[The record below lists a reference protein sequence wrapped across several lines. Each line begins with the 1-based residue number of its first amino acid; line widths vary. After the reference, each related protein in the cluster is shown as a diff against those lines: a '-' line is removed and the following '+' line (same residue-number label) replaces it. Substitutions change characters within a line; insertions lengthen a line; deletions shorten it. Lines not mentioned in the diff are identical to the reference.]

1 MPARPTVHDGEVFAA
16 WLPQGEQGGVLWSSR
31 TGQSALDYGGLALP
45 DQRRPTFV
53 ASDDAVILNETRSG
67 WVWTIPDGALVAS
80 SQDWSLDERTDPD
93 AAPSQEQLSVVIDPK
108 PPVAVA
114 DAFGV
119 RAGSLVTLPA
129 LMNDHDPNED
139 VLSIDPASVT
149 GLDPGF
155 GTVSITDD
163 SQRLT
168 VSVAPGASGST
179 TFSYAVTDGTAENGL
194 LSPPTTVTL
203 TVSGGDGPRSGA
215 ASRDASC
222 RGRRPKSL
230 AAAPSP
236 CLCCRAGST
245 PTAIRSCCC
254 RCRTPRVSAAWRR
267 LREAMSSTSTVT
279 TAKAAR
285 S

>member
-1 MPARPTVHDGEVFAA
+1 M
-16 WLPQGEQGGVLWSSR
+16 LWNSR

-119 RAGSLVTLPA
+119 RAGSLVTLPV

-168 VSVAPGASGST
+168 VSVAPGAERQHDLL
-179 TFSYAVTDGTAENGL
+179 VCRDGWDRRE
-194 LSPPTTVTL
+194 
-203 TVSGGDGPRSGA
+203 RA
-215 ASRDASC
+215 A
-222 RGRRPKSL
+222 L
-230 AAAPSP
+230 AADDGHAHGLRRRRSP
-236 CLCCRAGST
+236 AVVRRRGVPRAVAG
-245 PTAIRSCCC
+245 A
-254 RCRTPRVSAAWRR
+254 
-267 LREAMSSTSTVT
+267 
-279 TAKAAR
+279 
-285 S
+285 